1 MKLHPDIPAVIQLAD
16 EQLRA
21 YNRGDLDAFC
31 ACFADDVVV
40 LDESGRATMRGMQE
54 FRARYGALFAGG
66 KLKDVRADIR
76 GRVSVAN
83 HLVELE
89 TARRTDVETGQT
101 SVSELIVRYTERDG
115 RIAIV
120 EFLR

>member
-1 MKLHPDIPAVIQLAD
+1 MNLHPDIPAVIQLAD

-40 LDESGRATMRGMQE
+40 LDEAGKEMMRGMAE
-54 FRARYGALFAGG
+54 FRTRYGTLFSGQTVR
-66 KLKDVRADIR
+66 DVRADIR
-76 GRVSVAN
+76 GRVSVGR

-89 TARRTDVETGQT
+89 TARRTDVASGEI

-115 RIAIV
+115 RLAIV